1 MQKWYEQSVLHLNIE
16 SGCKC
21 VKVKNHICICECNL
35 LKSFFMLFLFDLFC
49 LKASELEEVPEYFT
63 DLGFYSWNLADH
75 RIPVNT
81 IQALVSGSFGRSKTF
96 ELYPKCFARSVFIQ
110 FFYWSGNIYRHIRW
124 SKLWKLVAKLATIS
138 ISALLTCWSCWEW
151 LTTSGFM
158 QPLASCG
165 LKQSV
170 LVSYLAIH
178 GIAAWFGAYHKHKV
192 RTESRRGFCA

>member
-1 MQKWYEQSVLHLNIE
+1 MNVTCWSHFSCYSCLIYSVKKLQSWRRFQNI
-16 SGCKC
+16 SPTWDFTS
-21 VKVKNHICICECNL
+21 NS
-35 LKSFFMLFLFDLFC
+35 KS
-49 LKASELEEVPEYFT
+49 
-63 DLGFYSWNLADH
+63 SWNLADH

-96 ELYPKCFARSVFIQ
+96 ELYLKCFARSVFIQ

-170 LVSYLAIH
+170 LVSYLAIN
-178 GIAAWFGAYHKHKV
+178 GIAVWLGAYHKHKV
-192 RTESRRGFCA
+192 RTERRRGFCA